1 MRRSDTEPEDV
12 SKESDLFSDVA
23 LCQPSNLSFADH
35 VHCFVALDSSLRGRE
50 RAEAEARL
58 DPPFDRTVILLDNV
72 VEVRDDATATSLT
85 ECMSPLQFLH
95 NTRIGRVPVHID
107 HPRARMT
114 WRSERFAAS
123 VGNAATYRP
132 LGDN

>member
-1 MRRSDTEPEDV
+1 M
-12 SKESDLFSDVA
+12 FSDVA

-85 ECMSPLQFLH
+85 ECMSPLQFLN

-114 WRSERFAAS
+114 WRSERFAEERSSGKHIAS
-123 VGNAATYRP
+123 LRKKEVDGCTLECTALYK
-132 LGDN
+132 